1 MATQKDS
8 KRMSDNIPFTLGESL
23 RAAADAKDGANWA
36 RGACC
41 AEDEANWA
49 RGACCAEDEA
59 NWARGACCEED

>member
-41 AEDEANWA
+41 AEDEANWP
-49 RGACCAEDEA
+49 RGA
-59 NWARGACCEED
+59 RCEED